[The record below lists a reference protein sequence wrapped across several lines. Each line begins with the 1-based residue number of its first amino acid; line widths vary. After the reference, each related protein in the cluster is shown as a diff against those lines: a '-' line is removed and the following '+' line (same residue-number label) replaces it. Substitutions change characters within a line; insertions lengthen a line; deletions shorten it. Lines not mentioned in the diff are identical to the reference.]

1 MRYVS
6 VFYPE
11 ETNTVIQSVDNLVLF
26 HFQIGMENIVKNGLS
41 GIKAAICF
49 MISQNDSVCLTVVIS
64 TE

>member
-1 MRYVS
+1 MYYAS

-11 ETNTVIQSVDNLVLF
+11 ETNTVIHSVDNLVLF

-41 GIKAAICF
+41 GIKAAICLV
-49 MISQNDSVCLTVVIS
+49 ISQNDVCLTVFIF